1 VIVPETE
8 AVASVVDVIDAVV
21 VDVLVVV
28 LGAVVVVVDAVVVD
42 VLVVVLGAVVV
53 VVDATVV
60 DVLVVVLGAL
70 VVVGDSEAM
79 ATGTSTVA
87 SPQAPDSSRVRTLLS
102 AGSTD
107 SPQRYFTAT
116 QRCR

>member
-1 VIVPETE
+1 
-8 AVASVVDVIDAVV
+8 VVDATVV
-21 VDVLVVV
+21 EVLVVV
-28 LGAVVVVVDAVVVD
+28 PGE
-42 VLVVVLGAVVV
+42 VVV

-60 DVLVVVLGAL
+60 EVLVVVPGEVVVVVDATVVEVL
-70 VVVGDSEAM
+70 VVVPGEVVVVVDDGEAS

-102 AGSTD
+102 AGSIE
-107 SPQRYFTAT
+107 SPHRYFTAT